1 MTFGSTA
8 KVLHKDLGGM
18 VSNERQSTTFKKHL
32 QGHKHEMNT
41 GPDARVTHCLMGGMY
56 KMVRW
61 GSRQGTL
68 CSIREVSTR
77 ARPII
82 LKLESLR
89 GL

>member
-1 MTFGSTA
+1 MGPQQ
-8 KVLHKDLGGM
+8 KYCIKDLSGM
-18 VSNERQSTTFKKHL
+18 VSNEKQSTTFKKHL
-32 QGHKHEMNT
+32 QGHNHEMNT
-41 GPDARVTHCLMGGMY
+41 VPDPKVTHGLMGEMY

-82 LKLESLR
+82 LKLESR
-89 GL
+89 KGL